1 MKARLMRVKRSAT
14 IAGLLLLVAAP
25 GYAQTGYPPGPGTTQ
40 PSAVDST
47 YDLGT
52 PAMGETITRELCGFT
67 PNSTVPIT
75 VNGSFVTNKT
85 ASASGCV
92 LIELKVVSG
101 STIEVGDQITVSVE
115 CGSNELTAAGSQAD
129 GNAVNQTLRFD
140 VACGTRAQTNSTAST
155 GANIARGSIAGAAVV
170 GTGVLLLL
178 GSRRRKTHET

>member
-1 MKARLMRVKRSAT
+1 MKALLMRVKRSAT

-47 YDLGT
+47 DDLGT
-52 PAMGETITRELCGFT
+52 PAMGQTVTRELCGFA
-67 PNSTVPIT
+67 PNSTVPIS
-75 VNGSFVTNKT
+75 VNGSFVMNKT
-85 ASASGCV
+85 AAATGCV

-101 STIEVGDQITVSVE
+101 STIEVGKSITVAVE

-129 GNAVNQTLRFD
+129 GTAVNQTLRFD
-140 VACGTRAQTNSTAST
+140 VACGTDAQASTAST
-155 GANIARGSIAGAAVV
+155 GANIARGSIAGVAVI
-170 GTGVLLLL
+170 GTGVLLVL